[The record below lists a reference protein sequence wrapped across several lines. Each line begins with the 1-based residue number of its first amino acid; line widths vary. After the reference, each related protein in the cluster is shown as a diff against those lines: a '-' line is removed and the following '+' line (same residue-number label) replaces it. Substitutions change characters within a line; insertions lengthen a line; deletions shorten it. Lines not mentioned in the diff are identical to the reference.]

1 MLPVASEGKARRPI
15 GARGAMGGDTHMSD
29 DSGKTKASDLFIQCL
44 EEEGVE
50 YIFGV
55 PGEENLDFLDS
66 LSRSKQIR
74 LILTRHEQG
83 AGFMAATYGRHTGK
97 TGVCIATLGPGAT
110 NFVTAAAY
118 AQLGGMPMM
127 MITGQKP
134 IKKSKQGRFQILDVV
149 AMMGPITKYTHQ
161 MQSSDN
167 IPSRVREAF
176 RLAEEEKPGAVHIEL
191 PEDIADEHTDSV
203 PLHRSRSRR
212 PNADAKS
219 VREAVTA
226 LETARNPVLVIGAGA
241 NRTMTSRMLLQFIEK
256 TGIPFLT
263 TQLGKGVID
272 ERHPKFLGCA
282 ALSAGDFVHRAVE
295 ASDCIVNIGHDVIE
309 KPPFFM
315 REGGPTVIHVSTKT
329 AEVDPV
335 YFPHIEVIGDIA
347 NAIWQMKEDI
357 VPSGNWKCGDML
369 RFRAG
374 EVAHTAPLAADA
386 RFPIFPPH
394 LVQSVRDALPD
405 DAIICL
411 DNGVYKIWF
420 ARGYTAYRPNT
431 VLLDN
436 ALATMG
442 AGLPSAMMSA
452 MLYPERKVMAICGDG
467 GFMMNSQ
474 EMETAMRLGLNLTVL
489 ILRDDAYGMIRW
501 KQANMGFVDFGL
513 TYGNPDF
520 VKYAESYGAHGHRV
534 ESSAHL
540 QELLA
545 LCRDTP
551 GVHLIDCPVDYTEN
565 DQILNT
571 DIKRI
576 SKEM

>member
-1 MLPVASEGKARRPI
+1 
-15 GARGAMGGDTHMSD
+15 MSD
-29 DSGKTKASDLFIQCL
+29 GSGKKASDLFVECL
-44 EEEGVE
+44 EEEGCE

-66 LSRSKQIR
+66 LSRSTKIK

-110 NFVTAAAY
+110 NLVTAAAY
-118 AQLGGMPMM
+118 ATLGGMPIL

-149 AMMGPITKYTHQ
+149 SMMGPLTKFTHQ
-161 MQSSDN
+161 MASSDN
-167 IPSRVREAF
+167 IPSRVREAY
-176 RLAEEEKPGAVHIEL
+176 RLAEEEKPGATHIEL
-191 PEDIADEHTDSV
+191 PEDIADEHTEAR
-203 PLHRSRSRR
+203 PIKRSMVRR
-212 PNADAKS
+212 PSADPKS
-219 VREAVTA
+219 VRQAVNA
-226 LETARNPVLVIGAGA
+226 LERAKSPVLVIGAGA
-241 NRTMTSRMLLQFIEK
+241 NRTMTGRMLLQFVEK

-282 ALSAGDFVHRAVE
+282 ALSAGDFVHRAIE
-295 ASDCIVNIGHDVIE
+295 DSDCIVNIGHDVIE

-315 REGGPTVIHVSTKT
+315 HADGPTVIHVSSKT

-357 VPSGNWKCGDML
+357 MPNASWTCGRLLDY
-369 RFRAG
+369 RAA
-374 EVAHTAPLAADA
+374 EVAHTAGLAADA

-394 LVQSVRDALPD
+394 LVHQVRAAMPD
-405 DAIICL
+405 DGIICL

-474 EMETAMRLGLNLTVL
+474 EMETAVRLGLNLTVL
-489 ILRDDAYGMIRW
+489 ILNDSSYGMIRW
-501 KQANMGFVDFGL
+501 KQANMGFEDFGL

-534 ESSAHL
+534 ESAAHL
-540 QELLA
+540 AQLLA
-545 LCRDTP
+545 HCCETP
-551 GVHLIDCPVDYTEN
+551 GVHLIDCPVDYSEN
-565 DQILNT
+565 DQILNK
-571 DIKRI
+571 DIKELSRAL
-576 SKEM
+576 

>member
-1 MLPVASEGKARRPI
+1 
-15 GARGAMGGDTHMSD
+15 MSD
-29 DSGKTKASDLFIQCL
+29 GSGQKASDLFVECL
-44 EEEGVE
+44 EEEGCE

-66 LSRSKQIR
+66 LSRSKTIK

-110 NFVTAAAY
+110 NLVTAAAY
-118 AQLGGMPMM
+118 ATLGGMPIL

-149 AMMGPITKYTHQ
+149 SMMGPLTKFTHQ
-161 MQSSDN
+161 MASSDN
-167 IPSRVREAF
+167 IPSRVREAY
-176 RLAEEEKPGAVHIEL
+176 RLAEEEKPGATHIEL
-191 PEDIADEHTDSV
+191 PEDIAEERTDSR
-203 PLHRSRSRR
+203 PLKRSMVRR
-212 PNADAKS
+212 PSADPKS
-219 VREAVTA
+219 VRQAVNA
-226 LETARNPVLVIGAGA
+226 LEAAKSPLLVLGAGT
-241 NRTMTSRMLLQFIEK
+241 NRTMTGRMLLQFVEK

-282 ALSAGDFVHRAVE
+282 ALSSGDFVHRAIE
-295 ASDCIVNIGHDVIE
+295 DSDYIVNIGHDVIE

-315 REGGPTVIHVSTKT
+315 REGGPTVIHVSSKT

-357 VPSGNWKCGDML
+357 VPSGSWTCGKML
-369 RFRAG
+369 EYRAA
-374 EVAHTAPLAADA
+374 EVAHSALLAADA

-394 LVQSVRDALPD
+394 LVQQVRAAMPD
-405 DAIICL
+405 DGIICL

-452 MLYPERKVMAICGDG
+452 MLYPERKVVAICGDG

-474 EMETAMRLGLNLTVL
+474 EMDTAVRLRLNLTVL
-489 ILRDDAYGMIRW
+489 IINDSSYGMIRW
-501 KQANMGFVDFGL
+501 KQANMGFADFGL

-520 VKYAESYGAHGHRV
+520 VKYAEAYGAHGHRV
-534 ESSAHL
+534 ESAAHL
-540 QELLA
+540 RELLQH
-545 LCRDTP
+545 CCDTP
-551 GVHLIDCPVDYTEN
+551 GVHLIDCPVDYSEN
-565 DQILNT
+565 DQILNK
-571 DIKRI
+571 DIKELSRAL
-576 SKEM
+576 

>member
-1 MLPVASEGKARRPI
+1 MAEESR
-15 GARGAMGGDTHMSD
+15 
-29 DSGKTKASDLFIQCL
+29 KASDLFIECL

-50 YIFGV
+50 YVFGV

-66 LSRSKQIR
+66 LSRSDKIE
-74 LILTRHEQG
+74 LVLTRHEQG

-97 TGVCIATLGPGAT
+97 TGVCLATLGPGAT

-118 AQLGGMPMM
+118 ATLGGMPML

-149 AMMGPITKYTHQ
+149 SMMGPITKYAYQ
-161 MQSSDN
+161 MSSSDN

-176 RLAEEEKPGAVHIEL
+176 RLAEEEKPGATHIEL
-191 PEDIADEHTDSV
+191 PEDIADEHTQSR
-203 PLHRSRSRR
+203 PLRRSIVRR
-212 PNADAKS
+212 PNADVKS
-219 VREAVTA
+219 VRQAVKA
-226 LETARNPVLVIGAGA
+226 LEAARAPVLVIGAGA
-241 NRTMTSRMLLQFIEK
+241 NRTMTSRMLLQFIER
-256 TGIPFLT
+256 TGIPFVT

-282 ALSAGDFVHRAVE
+282 ALSAGDFVHRAIE
-295 ASDCIVNIGHDVIE
+295 DADCIVNVGHDVIE

-347 NAIWQMKEDI
+347 NAIWQIKEDI
-357 VPSGNWKCGDML
+357 VPSGSWKFDHML
-369 RFRAG
+369 AYR
-374 EVAHTAPLAADA
+374 VAEFEHSAALAADA
-386 RFPIFPPH
+386 RYPIFPPH
-394 LVQSVRDALPD
+394 AVKQVRDCMPD
-405 DAIICL
+405 DGIICL

-420 ARGYTAYRPNT
+420 ARGFTAYRPNT

-474 EMETAMRLGLNLTVL
+474 EMETAVRLKLNLTVL
-489 ILRDDAYGMIRW
+489 VLRDDSYGMIRW
-501 KQANMGFVDFGL
+501 KQANMGFADWGL

-520 VKYAESYGAHGHRV
+520 VKYAESYGAAGHRV
-534 ESSAHL
+534 ESAAHL
-540 QELLA
+540 GELLA
-545 LCRDTP
+545 HCRDTP
-551 GVHLIDCPVDYTEN
+551 GVHLIDCPVDYSEN
-565 DQILNT
+565 DQILNK
-571 DIKRI
+571 DIKTL
-576 SKEM
+576 SKAL

>member
-1 MLPVASEGKARRPI
+1 
-15 GARGAMGGDTHMSD
+15 MGGTALTDT
-29 DSGKTKASDLFIQCL
+29 KTKASDLFIECL
-44 EEEGVE
+44 EAEGVE

-66 LSRSKQIR
+66 LSRSETIQ
-74 LILTRHEQG
+74 LVLTRHEQG

-97 TGVCIATLGPGAT
+97 TGVCLATLGPGAT

-149 AMMGPITKYTHQ
+149 AMMGPITKYAHQ
-161 MQSSDN
+161 LAAGDN

-176 RLAEEEKPGAVHIEL
+176 RLAEEEKPGAVHLEF
-191 PEDIADEHTDSV
+191 PEDIAEEKTDSRPIPKSV
-203 PLHRSRSRR
+203 ARR
-212 PNADAKS
+212 PSAEVKAVRQAVKAIEAAK
-219 VREAVTA
+219 API
-226 LETARNPVLVIGAGA
+226 LIIGAGA
-241 NRTMTSRMLLQFIEK
+241 NRKMTGRMLNQFIEK
-256 TGIPFLT
+256 TGIPFVT
-263 TQLGKGVID
+263 TQMGKGVID
-272 ERHPKFLGCA
+272 ERHPLFLGCA
-282 ALSAGDFVHRAVE
+282 ALSAGDFCHRAIE
-295 ASDCIVNIGHDVIE
+295 DADCIVNVGHDVIE

-315 REGGPTVIHVSTKT
+315 KPNGVTVIHLSTRT

-335 YFPHIEVIGDIA
+335 YFPQVEVIGDIA
-347 NAIWQMKEDI
+347 NAVWQIKEDI
-357 VPSGNWKCGDML
+357 VPSGRWKFDHML
-369 RFRAG
+369 EYRKA
-374 EVAHTAPLAADA
+374 EVAHTEELAADT

-394 LVQSVRDALPD
+394 LVAATRQAMPE

-411 DNGVYKIWF
+411 DNGVYKIWY
-420 ARGYTAYRPNT
+420 ARGYTAYLPNT

-452 MLYPERKVMAICGDG
+452 MIYPERKVMAICGDG

-474 EMETAMRLGLNLTVL
+474 EMETAVRLGLNMTVL
-489 ILRDDAYGMIRW
+489 ILNDNSYGMIRW
-501 KQANMGFVDFGL
+501 KQANMGFADWGL

-534 ESSAHL
+534 TSAKHL
-540 QELLA
+540 AEVLA
-545 LCRDTP
+545 HCRDAP
-551 GVHLIDCPVDYTEN
+551 GVHLIDCPVDYAEN
-565 DQILNT
+565 DQILNH
-571 DIKRI
+571 DIKEL
-576 SKEM
+576 SAKL

>member
-1 MLPVASEGKARRPI
+1 MSQDAGKVS
-15 GARGAMGGDTHMSD
+15 GG
-29 DSGKTKASDLFIQCL
+29 KKASDLFIECL
-44 EEEGVE
+44 EEEGCE

-66 LSRSKQIR
+66 LSRSKKIK
-74 LILTRHEQG
+74 LVLTRHEQG

-118 AQLGGMPMM
+118 ATLGGMPML

-149 AMMGPITKYTHQ
+149 SMMGPITKFTHQ
-161 MQSSDN
+161 MASSDN
-167 IPSRVREAF
+167 IPSRVREAY
-176 RLAEEEKPGAVHIEL
+176 RLAEEEKPGATHIEL
-191 PEDIADEHTDSV
+191 PEDIADEHTDSR
-203 PLHRSRSRR
+203 PLKRSMVRR
-212 PNADAKS
+212 PSADPKS
-219 VREAVTA
+219 VRQAVNA
-226 LETARNPVLVIGAGA
+226 LENAKSPVLVIGAGA
-241 NRTMTSRMLLQFIEK
+241 NRTMTGRMLLQFVEK

-272 ERHPKFLGCA
+272 ERHPRFLGCA
-282 ALSAGDFVHRAVE
+282 ALSAGDFVHRAIE
-295 ASDCIVNIGHDVIE
+295 DSDCIVNIGHDVIE

-315 REGGPTVIHVSTKT
+315 REGGPTVIHVSSKT

-357 VPSGNWKCGDML
+357 VPSGSWTCGKML
-369 RFRAG
+369 EYRAA

-394 LVQSVRDALPD
+394 LVSQIRAAMPD
-405 DAIICL
+405 DGIICL

-474 EMETAMRLGLNLTVL
+474 EMETAVRLGLNLTVL
-489 ILRDDAYGMIRW
+489 ILNDSSYGMIRW
-501 KQANMGFVDFGL
+501 KQANMGFADFGL

-520 VKYAESYGAHGHRV
+520 VKYAESYGAKGHRV
-534 ESSAHL
+534 ESAAHL
-540 QELLA
+540 KELLA
-545 LCRDTP
+545 HCRDTP
-551 GVHLIDCPVDYTEN
+551 GVHLIDCPVDYSEN
-565 DQILNT
+565 DQILNK
-571 DIKRI
+571 DIKAL
-576 SKEM
+576 SKAL